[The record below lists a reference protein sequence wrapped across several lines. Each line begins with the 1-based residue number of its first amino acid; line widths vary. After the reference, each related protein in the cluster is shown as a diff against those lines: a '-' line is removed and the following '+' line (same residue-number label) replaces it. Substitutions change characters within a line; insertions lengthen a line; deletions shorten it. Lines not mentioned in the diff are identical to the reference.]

1 MPIYYQTEQLAQDT
15 TVSGV
20 TTLTIPSE
28 RTTHI
33 EIQPTVQDIYITLD
47 NSTPSATNGFIL
59 KKDGIYSIPVKL
71 GINTIKIIEAT
82 ASATVNYQFLIEV
95 S

>member
-1 MPIYYQTEQLAQDT
+1 MPIYYQVEQLGQDT
-15 TVSGV
+15 SVSST
-20 TTLTIPSE
+20 TTLVIPSE
-28 RTTHI
+28 KTTHI
-33 EIQPTVQDIYITLD
+33 EIQPTVQDIYITTD
-47 NSTPSATNGFIL
+47 NSTPSATNGFTL
-59 KKDGIYSIPVKL
+59 KKDGIYSMPVKL